1 MQQTPMSLVEWQQRF
16 STEEACED
24 HLFQMR
30 WPDGFICPGC
40 DSTHHYFIGGYN
52 LYECADCGKRT
63 SVTAGTLFHAT
74 KVPLVK
80 WFTALY
86 FVGVDKGGISAER
99 LSQYLAVS
107 WPTASLML
115 RKLRH
120 AMGQRDAGY
129 VLTDLVELDTAYM
142 GGRDTGG
149 KRGKGSSTKTA
160 VLVACEASRDGEHA
174 RHLKMQVIGSENTRE
189 AKAVCEAGVSED
201 VALKTDGSPALK
213 ALGDQYDVTSKV
225 CSGPSSK
232 EWLRWV
238 HLAISNAKRFLLGT
252 YHGVSPD
259 RLQSYLDE
267 YCYRFNRRGWLLQ
280 IPERLLN
287 CALSTAPIRRSA
299 FLL

>member
-1 MQQTPMSLVEWQQRF
+1 MQQPPMSLVEWQQRF
-16 STEEACED
+16 STEAACEA
-24 HLFQMR
+24 HLFHMR
-30 WPDGFICPGC
+30 WPEGFICPGC
-40 DSTHHYFIGGYN
+40 TSTHHYFIGGYN
-52 LYECADCGKRT
+52 LYECAACGKRT
-63 SVTAGTLFHAT
+63 SVTAGTLFHST

-107 WPTASLML
+107 WNTASLML

-129 VLTDLVELDTAYM
+129 LLTGLVELDTAYM

-174 RHLKMQVIGSENTRE
+174 RHLKMQVVTSENTQE
-189 AKAVCEAGVSED
+189 AQRFCEGALTEK
-201 VALKTDGSPALK
+201 VALKTDGSPALR
-213 ALGDQYDVTSKV
+213 ALGKQYALSAKV
-225 CSGPSSK
+225 CSGALAK
-232 EWLRWV
+232 EWLHWV
-238 HLAISNAKRFLLGT
+238 HIAISNAKRFLLGT
-252 YHGVSPD
+252 YHGVSAD

-267 YCYRFNRRGWLLQ
+267 FCYRFNRRGWLLQ
-280 IPERLLN
+280 IPQRLLN
-287 CALSTAPIRRSA
+287 CALATPPIPRSA
-299 FLL
+299 FSL

>member
-1 MQQTPMSLVEWQQRF
+1 MQQTPMSLVEWQHRF
-16 STEEACED
+16 STEEACEA
-24 HLFQMR
+24 HLFHMR
-30 WPDGFICPGC
+30 WPEGFICPTC
-40 DSTHHYFIGGYN
+40 DSTRHYFIGGHN

-115 RKLRH
+115 RKLRY

-160 VLVACEASRDGEHA
+160 VLVACEASREGDHA

-189 AKAVCEAGVSED
+189 VKAVCEAGLCEE
-201 VALKTDGSPALK
+201 VALKTDASPALK
-213 ALGDQYDVTSKV
+213 ALGEDYSLESKV
-225 CSGPSSK
+225 CSGALSK

-238 HLAISNAKRFLLGT
+238 HVAISNAKRFLLGT
-252 YHGVSPD
+252 YHGVSPE

-287 CALSTAPIRRSA
+287 CALSTPPVNRSA